1 MFKATLPQYVI
12 PVAIIII
19 IAIVSNRLVRW
30 MLNKHLAK
38 MDRDAAEATGIKFL
52 KNTTRFVV
60 WLIAVT
66 AIIFVIPR
74 FRSVAV
80 TLFAG
85 AGLMVAIIGF
95 AAQQAI
101 GNIISGIFLVL
112 SKPFRV
118 GDLITVGK
126 NDYRGRVTDITLR
139 HVIIKDFQ
147 NKRIIIPN
155 SIISAA
161 TVVNDSIFNQ
171 KICRFVE
178 VGISYESDL
187 DMAIQILR
195 DECTKHPLLIDNRTP
210 EEIEN
215 NEPLVDVRVMEL
227 GEYAVKL
234 RAWAWTDGPDEAFN
248 LNTDV
253 NYSIKKR
260 FKEAGIEIPYPHRTL
275 VMKGNSDK
283 SLPI

>member
-260 FKEAGIEIPYPHRTL
+260 FQEAGIEIPYPHRTL

>member
-1 MFKATLPQYVI
+1 MLKEGLPQYVI
-12 PVAIIII
+12 PVAIIILMAM
-19 IAIVSNRLVRW
+19 IANRLVRW

-38 MDRDAAEATGIKFL
+38 LDRDAAEATGIKFL

-60 WLIAVT
+60 WVIAIT

-74 FRSVAV
+74 FRAIAV

-112 SKPFRV
+112 FKPFRV
-118 GDLITVGK
+118 GDLITIGK
-126 NDYRGRVTDITLR
+126 NDYRGYVTDITLR

-155 SIISAA
+155 SVISSA
-161 TVVNDSIFNQ
+161 TVTNDSIYNQ

-178 VGISYESDL
+178 VGISYESDVDL
-187 DMAIQILR
+187 AMQILR

-215 NEPLVDVRVMEL
+215 NEPLVEVRIMEL

-234 RAWAWTDGPDEAFN
+234 RAWAWTDGPNESFI
-248 LNTDV
+248 LLTDV
-253 NYSIKKR
+253 NYALKKR
-260 FKEAGIEIPYPHRTL
+260 FIEAGIEIPYPHRTV
-275 VMKGNSDK
+275 VMKSTTV
-283 SLPI
+283 